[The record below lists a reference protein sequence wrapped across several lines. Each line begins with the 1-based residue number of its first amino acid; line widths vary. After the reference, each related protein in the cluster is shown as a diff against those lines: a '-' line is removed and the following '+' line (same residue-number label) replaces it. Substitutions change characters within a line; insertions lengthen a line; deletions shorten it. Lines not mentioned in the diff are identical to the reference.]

1 MKKTGTGVIVRKSGY
16 IYLSDEGFINFIG
29 SKIFALLLLITT
41 MMLTKVAIGQQF
53 NLDNEKWQLEGVK
66 NPFVWIDLAPDQ
78 HTLAIS
84 SHQSFPLFL
93 FNINNKQIIKQFDVG
108 NWYAGARIN
117 YSPDGSNLLLQ
128 QLFYIDFA
136 PNKDREVR
144 FEVADAQNGK
154 VLFELAEAH
163 DLKFMPDSKSLLSL
177 QGDEVS
183 IIDIASGK
191 RTVRKT
197 FENASN
203 SLDADLQGRYIAVA
217 VHPEDKR
224 MLANVASLR
233 KDKKALKFAKSF
245 KQMVVILDASTFAEI
260 ATIPELYDQ
269 IFRLE
274 FSDNGKY
281 LFVYHT
287 PHTRKAASATHG
299 RQSYVSIIDVAN
311 KEAMRTTFLS
321 TSDFEACFR
330 MHPQKPIF
338 GIETKGKKFPEIHLY
353 DVSTGSLLDRY
364 ELSYRLF
371 ENMGEGEFKGDGRA
385 SFEFLPDHSVLIVF
399 GNRLI
404 QWKPTCLE

>member
-1 MKKTGTGVIVRKSGY
+1 MKKPEKYLTVRKSTDINSSSKSVFVLTGK
-16 IYLSDEGFINFIG
+16 ILFVLILHVNTVLSTRI
-29 SKIFALLLLITT
+29 AL
-41 MMLTKVAIGQQF
+41 GQQF
-53 NLDNEKWQLEGVK
+53 NLDNAKWQLEGVK

-93 FNINNKQIIKQFDVG
+93 FDINSKQIINEFDVG

-117 YSPDGSNLLLQ
+117 YSPDGSKLLLQ

-144 FEVADAQNGK
+144 FEVAEAQNGK
-154 VLFELAEAH
+154 VLFELDEAH

-191 RTVRKT
+191 RTVRKK

-203 SLDADLQGRYIAVA
+203 SLDADRQGRYIAVA

-245 KQMVVILDASTFAEI
+245 KQMVVILDANTFAEV

-274 FSDNGKY
+274 FSDDGKY

-287 PHTRKAASATHG
+287 PHTRQAASATHG
-299 RQSYVSIIDVAN
+299 KQSYVSMIDVASM
-311 KEAMRTTFLS
+311 EALRTTFLS

-353 DVSTGSLLDRY
+353 DVSTGMLLDRY

-371 ENMGEGEFKGDGRA
+371 ENMDEGEFKGDGRA
-385 SFEFLPDHSVLIVF
+385 SFEFLPDNSVLIVF